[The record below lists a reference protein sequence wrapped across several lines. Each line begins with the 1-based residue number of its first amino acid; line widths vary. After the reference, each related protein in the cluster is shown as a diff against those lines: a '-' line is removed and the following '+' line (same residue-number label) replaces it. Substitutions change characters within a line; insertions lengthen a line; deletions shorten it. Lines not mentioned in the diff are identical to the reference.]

1 MWRKNRSP
9 CPTPFFSFLGL
20 WKGNLLPW
28 HVILTFLLMA
38 DLLSALIPQ
47 EPIWIEI
54 SPVPGEKEWERG
66 PGFKDPRCLFG
77 KHILVRRTIYRNHN
91 SLFLNFQLFKLS
103 QELLQRRNRRPR
115 RWWTFST
122 SIRMISRWKYFDCDC
137 ACACELISFIF
148 CELLQATNFSSGL
161 PCDPQFWQPCDSP
174 KPLFSRSRL
183 THYLS
188 LQLYLCNKC
197 AY

>member
-38 DLLSALIPQ
+38 DLLSALIAQ

-54 SPVPGEKEWERG
+54 SPVPGEKEWEQG

-91 SLFLNFQLFKLS
+91 FFLIFQLFKLS
-103 QELLQRRNRRPR
+103 QGLHRPQNRRPR
-115 RWWTFST
+115 QWWTFST

-183 THYLS
+183 SHYLS
-188 LQLYLCNKC
+188 LQL
-197 AY
+197 